1 MPKEH
6 RPLIRVIQKPW
17 TFAER
22 SLLRLVPAALVAG
35 ALLVPARTT
44 RAASTPE
51 QICQEGR
58 YAAAVKYAA
67 CHDKAMAM
75 YFAGQK
81 CFTTEKYEQ
90 RHSRCRV
97 KYTAMWAN
105 LQAVASGT
113 GATCDAVRF
122 AVSEGTVTDK
132 LTGLQWEQKTDDG
145 SVHDTDNLY
154 TWSASAGSANADGTV
169 YTSFLATLNGAG
181 CFANHCDWRL
191 PTISEL
197 LTILLEEPY
206 PCTTSPCI
214 DQTIFG
220 PLASSGD
227 WTSKTCNVVASA
239 AWSVNFHN
247 GNVFYQSKNAQFAH
261 VRAVRGGL

>member
-1 MPKEH
+1 M
-6 RPLIRVIQKPW
+6 IRVIQKLR
-17 TFAER
+17 TLAER
-22 SLLRLVPAALVAG
+22 SLPRLVLAALVAG

-261 VRAVRGGL
+261 VRAVRGGV